1 MYSFYLDGVL
11 LPITPEKLQV
21 SIKNKNS
28 TIELINTGEVNILKL
43 PGLSEISFE
52 FVVPG
57 AAKYPFARES
67 QSPEYYLSLL
77 ENLKTNL
84 KPFQFSVIRQAQSG
98 KQQFS
103 TNMSVTLESYEILED
118 ASNGLDITFKI
129 ELKQYKEYA
138 TQNIEIKQNSD
149 GSTTAT
155 KKVARNSDKEIPKTY
170 TVQKGDTLWN
180 IAKKYL
186 GDGSK
191 YKELATLNN
200 ITNPNFLTVGQVLKL
215 F

>member
-11 LPITPEKLQV
+11 LPITPQKMQI
-21 SIKNKNS
+21 SIKNQNK

-52 FVVPG
+52 FVIPLQT
-57 AAKYPFARES
+57 KYPFVRDL
-67 QSPEYYLSLL
+67 QSPQYYFSLL
-77 ENLKTNL
+77 ENLKINL
-84 KPFQFSVIRQAQSG
+84 KPFQFSVLRQTSDT
-98 KQQFS
+98 KQHFS
-103 TNMSVTLESYEILED
+103 TNMTVTLENYEIVED
-118 ASNGLDITFKI
+118 AKNGLDITFKVD
-129 ELKQYKEYA
+129 LKQFREYA
-138 TQNIEIKQNSD
+138 TQNIEVKQNSD
-149 GSTTAT
+149 GSLTTT
-155 KKVARNSDKEIPKTY
+155 QKNARTSDKEVPKTY

-191 YKELATLNN
+191 YKDLASINN
-200 ITNPNFLTVGQVLKL
+200 ISNPNFLSVGQTLKL